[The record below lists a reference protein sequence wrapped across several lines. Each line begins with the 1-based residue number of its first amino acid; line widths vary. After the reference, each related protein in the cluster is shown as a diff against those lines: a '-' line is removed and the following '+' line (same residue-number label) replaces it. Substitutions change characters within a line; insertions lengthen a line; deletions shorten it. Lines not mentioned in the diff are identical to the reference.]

1 MDIDSPEGRETLYR
15 IFRDHQVGLC
25 VNSTAHDI
33 NNLLGA
39 ILSYAE
45 LVEMAGDLPGETA
58 RMVGQIGVA
67 AKRCGALVQFLTDI
81 ARREQP
87 DRSMLD
93 IAPFVGHALDLRR
106 HDFRVAQ
113 VRLEFDEAG
122 GDRTIMAHAQKLQMA
137 LLYLLANALEAVA
150 DSKGAK
156 VRVTLA
162 TQTDSVAISI
172 WNSGPPVPEADR
184 ERIFEPFFTTK
195 GTGHLGL
202 GLTLARNIACE
213 HNGGLTYD
221 ETEGFALRLFAL

>member
-1 MDIDSPEGRETLYR
+1 MDIDSPERREALYR

-45 LVEMAGDLPGETA
+45 LVELTDDLPCETVHMA
-58 RMVGQIGVA
+58 GQIGVA
-67 AKRCGALVQFLTDI
+67 ARRCAALVQFLSDI

-87 DRSMLD
+87 DYTMLN
-93 IAPFVGHALDLRR
+93 IAAFVGRALDLRR
-106 HDFRVAQ
+106 YDFRVAHAG
-113 VRLEFDEAG
+113 LEFDEAC

-150 DSKGAK
+150 DSKDAK

-162 TQTDSVAISI
+162 TQTDFVSISI

-202 GLTLARNIACE
+202 GLTLARNIALD
-213 HNGGLTYD
+213 HNGSLTYD
-221 ETEGFALRLFAL
+221 ETEGCVLRLSAL